1 MTATAFPVGANVAG
15 RAAFITAGLDG
26 LDALVAAIITAE
38 TNDGSAE
45 ALVFDASG
53 AQTPAFPRAPAVC
66 VPCIEQESECFCCPV
81 DGFSTRSCA
90 PVGQGLEIILGLNAC
105 ATLGAQG
112 GTATLGG
119 SVTINAG
126 DGTCPFAFSSGAL
139 SVAGLTATYRD
150 DQMAETSNVTAD
162 LTGTIAPTASGT
174 TCLISALALTLSG
187 TLTSTLPDGSGAAVT
202 FSGTDV
208 TVEQIVFGPDCLPL
222 AYKITVSGQA
232 TFAPLPVA
240 PGFIVQFTSF
250 VLDQAP
256 MSGFEESELTG
267 NMGSNCFGGGV
278 SVTTVHPL
286 TVPAGELC
294 PHSGQ
299 LVVNG
304 IGGAMATISYQDGQ
318 VTVVQG
324 GSQTTYPSCV
334 DADLLMCL

>member
-15 RAAFITAGLDG
+15 RAAFITEGLEG
-26 LDALVAAIITAE
+26 LDALVAAVITAE

-53 AQTPAFPRAPAVC
+53 AQTPAFPRAPAVG
-66 VPCIEQESECFCCPV
+66 CPV
-81 DGFSTRSCA
+81 GGFSTRSCA
-90 PVGQGLEIILGLNAC
+90 PVVQGLEIILGLNAC

-139 SVAGLTATYRD
+139 SVDGLTATYRD
-150 DQMAETSNVTAD
+150 DQNAETSNVSAD
-162 LTGTIAPTASGT
+162 LSGTIAPTASGT

-232 TFAPLPVA
+232 TFSPLPVA

-267 NMGSNCFGGGV
+267 NMGSDCFGGGV

-286 TVPAGELC
+286 TVPVGELC